1 MGQINEKI
9 RDGNRQ
15 IYGRTDRRAIPITL
29 PIRTAAEKT
38 YKMHNLKRAK
48 EMLNDLITNSS

>member
-29 PIRTAAEKT
+29 PIRTAAEK
-38 YKMHNLKRAK
+38 NVQNAQLKTCKRNAK
-48 EMLNDLITNSS
+48 RFNN